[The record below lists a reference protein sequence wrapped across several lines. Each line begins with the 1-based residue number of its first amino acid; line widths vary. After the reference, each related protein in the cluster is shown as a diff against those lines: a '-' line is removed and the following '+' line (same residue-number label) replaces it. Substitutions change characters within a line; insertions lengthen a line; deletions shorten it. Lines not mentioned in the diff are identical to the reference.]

1 MRNIF
6 IIRNFTFKTRRDKQ
20 NLLGLI
26 KKINQDIITKLR
38 ASILKLEMITKRK
51 LYTSKLYTEV
61 NMYIVIHRP
70 QLNSKDESNDYNSDF
85 NMFPNGVYCLYKL

>member
-1 MRNIF
+1 
-6 IIRNFTFKTRRDKQ
+6 
-20 NLLGLI
+20 
-26 KKINQDIITKLR
+26 
-38 ASILKLEMITKRK
+38 MITKRK

>member
-26 KKINQDIITKLR
+26 KNKSRKDNKVKGIYFKIRNNNKEEVVHDQVVYGCTYVHCNSQT
-38 ASILKLEMITKRK
+38 SIK
-51 LYTSKLYTEV
+51 
-61 NMYIVIHRP
+61 
-70 QLNSKDESNDYNSDF
+70 
-85 NMFPNGVYCLYKL
+85 

>member
-1 MRNIF
+1 MRKLL

-26 KKINQDIITKLR
+26 KKNNQVIITKLR
-38 ASILKLEMITKRK
+38 ASILKLEIITKRK

-61 NMYIVIHRP
+61 HMYFVIHRP

-85 NMFPNGVYCLYKL
+85 NMFSNGVYCLYKR

>member
-26 KKINQDIITKLR
+26 KKINQVIITKLR
-38 ASILKLEMITKRK
+38 ASIYNKEEVVHVQVVYGST
-51 LYTSKLYTEV
+51 YVYFNSQTSIK
-61 NMYIVIHRP
+61 
-70 QLNSKDESNDYNSDF
+70 
-85 NMFPNGVYCLYKL
+85 